1 MLPVSVLEPQQT
13 QQITRSAFRMSFH
26 LSTGKL
32 TMAFLTGQLFLKPG
46 TKVGTK
52 NDDFGV
58 VSQMDLTRVKF
69 SLWRMA

>member
-1 MLPVSVLEPQQT
+1 MLVSVLGLQQT
-13 QQITRSAFRMSFH
+13 QQITRSAFRISFH

-32 TMAFLTGQLFLKPG
+32 TMAFLTGPSFLKPG

-58 VSQMDLTRVKF
+58 VLQMDLTGVKF
-69 SLWRMA
+69 SL